1 MSFLVII
8 PARENSVRIKG
19 KNIIPIK
26 KKPLIYY
33 TIREAKKSKYI
44 KRIFVSTDSQKI
56 KIISKKYGALV
67 PFLRKKSLAKKN
79 SIMHSVVKNFCLM
92 IKKTYKFK
100 FKYIILLQP
109 TSPLRKYH
117 DINKA
122 CKLILNNSDADCL
135 VSTCNF
141 KKGDDKKKRMFSD
154 NKYLSYFKSRTYNN
168 PCLRN
173 GPAIIITRIN
183 NISKFLI
190 GGKILNFNMP
200 IKRSID
206 INEVKD
212 LKKLNSII
220 K

>member
-1 MSFLVII
+1 M
-8 PARENSVRIKG
+8 
-19 KNIIPIK
+19 
-26 KKPLIYY
+26 
-33 TIREAKKSKYI
+33 
-44 KRIFVSTDSQKI
+44 
-56 KIISKKYGALV
+56 
-67 PFLRKKSLAKKN
+67 
-79 SIMHSVVKNFCLM
+79 
-92 IKKTYKFK
+92 
-100 FKYIILLQP
+100 QP
-109 TSPLRKYH
+109 TSPLRKYQ

-141 KKGDDKKKRMFSD
+141 KKGDDKKRMFSD

-168 PCLRN
+168 PCLRK

-190 GGKILNFNMP
+190 GGKIMNFNMP